1 MLCLF
6 LHAMPKMA
14 ILILGIGKSFK
25 INNLRLIWGCCAH
38 DSQNLEKGG
47 GDQILKFFRLQ
58 AVSDAR
64 TKNRVLTKSKCQNRK
79 RWLGIVGTAII
90 IYILFIFI
98 DTTYNMPS
106 FTLPYFSLH
115 FSCVSLRRNSQP
127 FFRCNEMLGLC
138 TFAKKGTATISNN
151 QKTL

>member
-6 LHAMPKMA
+6 LNAMPKMA

-38 DSQNLEKGG
+38 DSQNFGEGG
-47 GDQILKFFRLQ
+47 GDQVLKFFRLQ
-58 AVSDAR
+58 ANSDER

-79 RWLGIVGTAII
+79 RQQGIVGTAII

-98 DTTYNMPS
+98 DTTYHMPT

-115 FSCVSLRRNSQP
+115 FSCVSLRQNSQP

-138 TFAKKGTATISNN
+138 TFSKMGTATFSNN
-151 QKTL
+151 AKSL

>member
-38 DSQNLEKGG
+38 DSQNFKKGG

-79 RWLGIVGTAII
+79 RQQGIVGTAII

-98 DTTYNMPS
+98 DTTYHMPS
-106 FTLPYFSLH
+106 FTLPYSRLH
-115 FSCVSLRRNSQP
+115 FPCVSLRRNSCS

-138 TFAKKGTATISNN
+138 TFSKKGTATISNN
-151 QKTL
+151 AKTL

>member
-6 LHAMPKMA
+6 LDAMPEMTF
-14 ILILGIGKSFK
+14 LILGIGKSFK

-38 DSQNLEKGG
+38 DSQNFGEGG
-47 GDQILKFFRLQ
+47 GIRYQSFFRLQ

-98 DTTYNMPS
+98 DTTTHMPT
-106 FTLPYFSLH
+106 FTPAYSRLHSL
-115 FSCVSLRRNSQP
+115 CVSLRQNSP
-127 FFRCNEMLGLC
+127 LFFRCNEMLGLC
-138 TFAKKGTATISNN
+138 TFSKKGTATISNN
-151 QKTL
+151 AKTL

>member
-6 LHAMPKMA
+6 LDAMPKMP
-14 ILILGIGKSFK
+14 ILILGIGKSFE
-25 INNLRLIWGCCAH
+25 INNLQLIWGCYAH
-38 DSQNLEKGG
+38 DSQNLKKDG

-58 AVSDAR
+58 AGSDER
-64 TKNRVLTKSKCQNRK
+64 TKKQVLTKSKRQNRK
-79 RWLGIVGTAII
+79 RYQGIVGIAII

-98 DTTYNMPS
+98 DTTYHMPT

-115 FSCVSLRRNSQP
+115 FSCVSLRQNSCL

-138 TFAKKGTATISNN
+138 TFSKKVTATISNN
-151 QKTL
+151 AKSL

>member
-6 LHAMPKMA
+6 LDAMPKMG
-14 ILILGIGKSFK
+14 ILVLGIGKSFK

-38 DSQNLEKGG
+38 DSQNLKKGG
-47 GDQILKFFRLQ
+47 GDQILEFFRLQ
-58 AVSDAR
+58 ASSDER

-98 DTTYNMPS
+98 DTTSHMPT
-106 FTLPYFSLH
+106 FTPPYFSLH
-115 FSCVSLRRNSQP
+115 SPCISLRRNSCP

-138 TFAKKGTATISNN
+138 TFSKKGTATISNN
-151 QKTL
+151 AKTL